1 MEKIRISHTGYEVRE
16 ARILRVTRLT
26 ESDKL
31 FELALVGGEILDF
44 EPGQFVEVS
53 LVGIGE
59 APISLS
65 SSPTQRKSFELC
77 VRAVGRLTHALHRLE
92 PGDVVGIRGPFGVGF
107 PITKLIGHD
116 LLLVAGGIGLAPL
129 RSLIKYILDNRRDF
143 GRVHVLFGCRD
154 PQNLLFQDEI
164 EEWQR
169 RMDVGFQCTVDRADP
184 DWKGNVGLV
193 TSLIP
198 GIDINPE
205 ETFAVMVGP
214 PVMYRFVIAE
224 LLKKG
229 IPESQIVLS
238 LERHMKC
245 GLGKCGHCQIHDI
258 YCCQD
263 GPVFFY
269 ERIKNLKGAI

>member
-1 MEKIRISHTGYEVRE
+1 MEKFVISHTGYEVRE
-16 ARILRVTRLT
+16 ARILRTVQLT
-26 ESDKL
+26 PQDKL
-31 FELALVGGEILDF
+31 FELALTEGEILDF

-53 LVGIGE
+53 LVGVGE
-59 APISLS
+59 APISLC
-65 SSPTQRKSFELC
+65 SSPTARKSFELC
-77 VRAVGRLTHALHRLE
+77 VRAVGRLTNALHRLE
-92 PGDVVGIRGPFGVGF
+92 AGDIVGIRGPFGVGF
-107 PITKLIGHD
+107 PMTRLIGHD
-116 LLLVAGGIGLAPL
+116 LLLIAGGIGLAPL
-129 RSLIKYILDNRRDF
+129 RSLINYVLDNRRDF
-143 GRVHVLFGCRD
+143 GRVHVIFGCRD
-154 PQNLLFQDEI
+154 PQHLLFRDEI
-164 EEWQR
+164 AVWEQ

-198 GIDINPE
+198 GVDIDPK

-214 PVMYRFVIAE
+214 PAMYRFVITE

-229 IPESQIVLS
+229 IPEDQIILS

-263 GPVFFY
+263 GPVFVY
-269 ERIKNLKGAI
+269 ERIKHLRGAI

>member
-1 MEKIRISHTGYEVRE
+1 MEKIPVSHTAYDVRE
-16 ARILRVTRLT
+16 ARILRVKSLT
-26 ESDKL
+26 EKERL
-31 FELALVGGEILDF
+31 FELALMKGEILDF

-53 LVGIGE
+53 LLGVGE

-77 VRAVGRLTHALHRLE
+77 VRAVGRLTNELHRLE
-92 PGDVVGIRGPFGVGF
+92 PGDIVGIRGPFGVGF

-129 RSLIKYILDNRRDF
+129 RSLINYVLDNRRDF
-143 GRVHVLFGCRD
+143 GKVHVIFGCKD

-198 GIDINPE
+198 GVDINPE
-205 ETFAVMVGP
+205 ETFAVLVGP
-214 PVMYRFVIAE
+214 PVMYRFVVAE
-224 LLKKG
+224 LLKKN
-229 IPESQIVLS
+229 IPEDQIVLS

-269 ERIKNLKGAI
+269 ERIKSLKGAI